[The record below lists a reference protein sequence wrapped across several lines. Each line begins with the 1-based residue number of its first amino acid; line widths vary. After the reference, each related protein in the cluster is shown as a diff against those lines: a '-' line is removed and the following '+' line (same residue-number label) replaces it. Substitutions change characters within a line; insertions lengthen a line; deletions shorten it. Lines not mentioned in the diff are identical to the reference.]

1 MKYEEVVKAAQLKHL
16 LEMRVDVSEMV
27 HYVKAEVKA
36 DITLSE
42 IG

>member
-27 HYVKAEVKA
+27 HVKVEVKA
-36 DITLSE
+36 DITLE
-42 IG
+42 LEA